1 MVRYLHLR
9 IPLLV
14 YCYCIYTLPKQG
26 GKTSQISVIATIA
39 TILSLEMDLPV
50 DLNWHNCRLIV
61 WISPRLT
68 NRRRKIFRPPRGGGG
83 FI

>member
-50 DLNWHNCRLIV
+50 DLNCHNC
-61 WISPRLT
+61 
-68 NRRRKIFRPPRGGGG
+68 
-83 FI
+83 